1 MSLSDYCTSCYSFKT
16 DLASKYKHKPE
27 LQMMFNEQPFEV
39 FSEIDLNSDGLISY
53 EETVA
58 FLGKKVGNIPRPH
71 HANDT
76 KTEYQEVD
84 TNRDGYIQPEEFDRQ
99 LFLI

>member
-39 FSEIDLNSDGLISY
+39 FSEIDVNSDGLISY
-53 EETVA
+53 EETAA
-58 FLGKKVGNIPRPH
+58 FFGNKGGKVSIPNH
-71 HANDT
+71 LNDT
-76 KTEYQEVD
+76 KRAHKEID

-99 LFLI
+99 LFLL